1 MYLLAGAGVAALVVA
16 VLPFDGSTLVGDA
29 VRTCIAAVIVAIAY
43 GCAPLENGAVAWSRP
58 SSGTA
63 LTWLVVAALV
73 LYAGGMCAWGFGS
86 AAGEAAQPAMDAAAL
101 FALSCVA
108 TGVFEECL
116 FRGLM
121 FEGFL
126 VADRGTAPRLTTVQ
140 AAMATSIVFAVF
152 HAFGTLGFPF
162 ALWGAWGHVAKA
174 VEALVFSLA
183 LCWLRTRGLSVWHL
197 AVLHAVFDVLYFA
210 PALALGAFPLAVA

>member
-1 MYLLAGAGVAALVVA
+1 MYLLVCAGVVALVLVA
-16 VLPFDGSTLVGDA
+16 LPFDASTLLGDA
-29 VRTCIAAVIVAIAY
+29 VRTSVAAAIVAIAY
-43 GCAPLENGAVAWSRP
+43 GCAPLENDTVTWSRP
-58 SSGTA
+58 SGGT
-63 LTWLVVAALV
+63 TPVWLVIAMLL
-73 LYAGGMCAWGFGS
+73 LYAAGMGAWDFVS
-86 AAGEAAQPAMDAAAL
+86 VASEAARQTVSAAAL
-101 FALSCVA
+101 FAMSCMM

-126 VADRGTAPRLTTVQ
+126 VADRGSAPRLTIVQ
-140 AAMATSIVFAVF
+140 AAVAASVVFAAF
-152 HAFGTLGFPF
+152 HAFGSVGFPF
-162 ALWGAWGHVAKA
+162 VQWGMWGYGAKA

-210 PALALGAFPLAVA
+210 PAFALGTFPLAAV